1 MTCKY
6 CNSENVEN
14 SKFCSNCGH
23 KLEED
28 IQKIEDKQESISE
41 DMAVQKTE
49 QPVQQ
54 TVVAQ
59 QTTNVQPQ
67 SFVNEQ
73 SSQIQTNQAY
83 CKFSVAAFVISL
95 IGIFVG
101 AIICGIIGCTFA
113 SIALKDSDKNPEL
126 KGRGMA
132 IAALIISIIDIMA
145 FFIVL

>member
-1 MTCKY
+1 MICKY

-41 DMAVQKTE
+41 DMAVQKIE
-49 QPVQQ
+49 QPVS
-54 TVVAQ
+54 TQ

-67 SFVNEQ
+67 SFVDEQ

-132 IAALIISIIDIMA
+132 IAALVISIIDIMA